1 MCWLCQH
8 IYFMSFSHL
17 RVPPSQFIPYS
28 FSLWIH
34 FPPLQ
39 DREHQ
44 LGELTVLTRSVL
56 LVQYLHRIY
65 ISYET
70 YQFRYIS
77 GTMWIKSVISSKI
90 LEVLSPSLSLCMV
103 TKLILACAKY
113 ISTLLPC
120 TQQLLTAHCCQS
132 LLLLTALPWGLNTA
146 VEAPGNAELK
156 STNSQFRSRSLP
168 VFLFSLIL
176 AGSHFLNPFNCCH
189 IRQHPQRQPA
199 CLEETGHCEELVTAD
214 LSLLQE
220 DPKQKKQLEMLSSWC
235 QVRAPQIKLSDVP
248 TTGPQPCV
256 INEMY

>member
-39 DREHQ
+39 DWEHQ

-90 LEVLSPSLSLCMV
+90 LEVLSPSLSLFMV

-156 STNSQFRSRSLP
+156 STNSQFWSRSLP
-168 VFLFSLIL
+168 VFLFSLIS
-176 AGSHFLNPFNCCH
+176 AGSHFLNPFTAATSGSTHRDSQPVWKRLDTVTNWWQQIWASCMRTQSRRNSWRCSLVGARSRLPRCANHRPSALCH
-189 IRQHPQRQPA
+189 
-199 CLEETGHCEELVTAD
+199 
-214 LSLLQE
+214 
-220 DPKQKKQLEMLSSWC
+220 
-235 QVRAPQIKLSDVP
+235 
-248 TTGPQPCV
+248 
-256 INEMY
+256 

>member
-39 DREHQ
+39 DWEHQ

-90 LEVLSPSLSLCMV
+90 LEVLSPSLSLFMV

-156 STNSQFRSRSLP
+156 STNSQFWSRSLP
-168 VFLFSLIL
+168 VFLLSFQQALISSTPSLLPHQAAPTETASLSGRDWTLWRTGDSRSEPL
-176 AGSHFLNPFNCCH
+176 AWGPK
-189 IRQHPQRQPA
+189 A
-199 CLEETGHCEELVTAD
+199 EETAGDAL
-214 LSLLQE
+214 
-220 DPKQKKQLEMLSSWC
+220 
-235 QVRAPQIKLSDVP
+235 
-248 TTGPQPCV
+248 
-256 INEMY
+256 